1 MASGGLMG
9 MSFAFMWAVSMYQM
23 WLGKTP
29 SPVEQRPD
37 RDKPGV
43 G

>member
-1 MASGGLMG
+1 MGAGALMG
-9 MSFAFMWAVSMYQM
+9 MCFAFMWFVSMYQM

-29 SPVEQRPD
+29 PMVVER
-37 RDKPGV
+37 GSHAASV